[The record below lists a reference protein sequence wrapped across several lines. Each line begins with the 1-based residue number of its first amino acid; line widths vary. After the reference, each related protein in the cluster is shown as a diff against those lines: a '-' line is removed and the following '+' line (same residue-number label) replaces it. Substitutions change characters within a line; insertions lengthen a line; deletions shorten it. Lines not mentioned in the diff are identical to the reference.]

1 VSAYIIR
8 PQLFTTRESHI
19 MAGQKKRTSIPTDEK
34 KVLMDKITIMKLEGE
49 TTQSVATELGICWNT
64 ADKYWSDI
72 IANAGEV
79 DPVQL
84 LAERRLQTQRLL
96 GKTLRSFYANEIP
109 IKDVSISMELAD
121 RYSGLTQYLDKMV
134 VAGQLPPLLEIKV
147 ISVQLESPPTNN

>member
-1 VSAYIIR
+1 MSV
-8 PQLFTTRESHI
+8 
-19 MAGQKKRTSIPTDEK
+19 QKRRTSIPTDEK
-34 KVLMDKITIMKLEGE
+34 KALMDKITIMKLQGE

-72 IANAGEV
+72 VANAGDV

-84 LAERRLQTQRLL
+84 LRERRLVTERLL
-96 GKTLRSFYANEIP
+96 NKSLKSYYAGEIP

-121 RYSGLTQYLDKMV
+121 KYNGLTRYLDTLV
-134 VAGQLPPLLEIKV
+134 TVDQLPPLLEIKV